1 MKKVKVKNS
10 KAYKYKSFVKLHYRP
25 KKTDVILQFR
35 VFPAPGFSLKEAASM
50 VAGESSV
57 GTWTEVQT
65 MNPEIG
71 KTLSPKVF
79 SVSKRK
85 NRVRIA
91 YPIEL
96 FELGSLPN
104 ILSSVGGNVYGM
116 KSVEG
121 LFWEDVEIPKI
132 MLDSFKGPRFGI
144 QGIRKYLKVYNR
156 PLVGTIVK
164 PKVGLTSEQHA
175 QVAYESWLGGCDV
188 VKDDEN
194 LGNQSFNNFYKR
206 VELTLKAMKKAEK
219 ETGERK
225 VYLANCTAETEEMKK
240 RIKFVETHGG
250 NYIMLDILTL
260 GWAAVQT
267 ARNFTKLPIHAH
279 RAGHAMFDR
288 IENRDG
294 KGFGMSMEV
303 IAQFARMVGVDT
315 LHIGTAYGKMS
326 GGKDEVLHIER
337 EMERTF
343 TKETRNYLDQKWY
356 NVKSVFG
363 VASGGV
369 YPGIVPEIMGF
380 MGKDIVIQAGG
391 GIHGHPFGTEA
402 GARAMRQAVD
412 ATLKKIPLKK
422 YAKTHV
428 ELEEA
433 LGKWG
438 LG

>member
-1 MKKVKVKNS
+1 MVNE
-10 KAYKYKSFVKLHYRP
+10 AYKYKSFVNLRYRP
-25 KKTDVILQFR
+25 KKTDLVLQFR
-35 VFPAPGFSLKEAASM
+35 VYPAKGFNLKEAASM

-57 GTWTEVQT
+57 GTWTDVKT
-65 MNPEIG
+65 MNKEIG
-71 KTLSPKVF
+71 KVLSPKVF
-79 SVSKRK
+79 SVSAKKHRIK
-85 NRVRIA
+85 IA

-96 FELGSLPN
+96 FELGNVPN
-104 ILSSVGGNVYGM
+104 IFSSVGGNVYGM
-116 KSVEG
+116 KSVDG
-121 LFWEDVEIPKI
+121 LFWEDVDIPEK
-132 MLDSFKGPRFGI
+132 MLKSFKGPQFGI
-144 QGIRKYLKVYNR
+144 PGVRNYLRVYNR

-175 QVAYESWLGGCDV
+175 DVAYYSWLGGCDV

-194 LGNQSFNNFYKR
+194 LGSQSFNNFYKR
-206 VELTLKAMKKAEK
+206 IKLTLNAMRKAEK

-240 RIKFVETHGG
+240 RIKFVESNGG
-250 NYIMLDILTL
+250 NYVMLDILTL
-260 GWAAVQT
+260 GWAALQT

-288 IENRDG
+288 IENKDK

-326 GGKDEVLHIER
+326 GSKDEVLHIEE
-337 EMERTF
+337 EMERRF
-343 TKETRNYLDQKWY
+343 TKETKNYLNQKWY
-356 NVKSVFG
+356 NIKPVFG

-380 MGKDIVIQAGG
+380 MGKDIVLQAGG

-412 ATLKKIPLKK
+412 ATLKKISLKK

-433 LGKWG
+433 LEKWG
-438 LG
+438 E

>member
-1 MKKVKVKNS
+1 MVNE
-10 KAYKYKSFVKLHYRP
+10 AYKYKSFINLKYRP
-25 KKTDVILQFR
+25 KKTDLVLQFR
-35 VFPAPGFSLKEAASM
+35 VFPSKEFNIKEAASM

-57 GTWTEVQT
+57 GTWTDVKT
-65 MNPEIG
+65 MNKEIG

-79 SVSKRK
+79 SISSKK
-85 NRVRIA
+85 NRIKIA

-96 FELGSLPN
+96 FELGNLPN

-121 LFWEDVEIPKI
+121 LFWEDVNIPER
-132 MLDSFKGPRFGI
+132 MLKSFKGPRFGI
-144 QGIRKYLKVYNR
+144 SGVRKYLKVYDR

-175 QVAYESWLGGCDV
+175 DIAYYSWLGGCDI

-194 LGNQSFNNFYKR
+194 LGSQSFNNFYKR
-206 VELTLKAMKKAEK
+206 IKLTLKAMRMAEK
-219 ETGERK
+219 KTGERK

-240 RIKFVETHGG
+240 RIKFVEDNGG

-260 GWAAVQT
+260 GWAALQT

-288 IENRDG
+288 IENKDK
-294 KGFGMSMEV
+294 KGFGMGMEV
-303 IAQFARMVGVDT
+303 IAQLARMVGVDT

-326 GGKDEVLHIER
+326 GSKDEVLHIEE
-337 EMERTF
+337 EMERRF
-343 TKETRNYLDQKWY
+343 TKETKNYLDQKWY
-356 NVKSVFG
+356 NVKPVFG

-380 MGKDIVIQAGG
+380 MGKDIVLQAGG

-412 ATLKKIPLKK
+412 ATLKKISLKK

-433 LGKWG
+433 LEKWKE
-438 LG
+438 